1 MPYAETTKVPVSQSI
16 AEIQSLVK
24 KMGGS
29 KITTMDDEDEYAI
42 AFVMEDRQIRFM
54 VNFEPNTTDQRRRS
68 LFRALGLVIKAK
80 FESIESGV
88 ETFEQAFLANVVT
101 ANGSTVY
108 DRVKDDIA
116 LEYESHSVRPLMLEA
131 PRR

>member
-16 AEIQSLVK
+16 AEIQTLVK
-24 KMGGS
+24 KMGGT
-29 KITTMDDEDEYAI
+29 KITTMDDDDEYAI
-42 AFVMEDRQIRFM
+42 AFIMELRQIRFI
-54 VNFEPNTTDQRRRS
+54 VRFEPGTPDQRRRS

-101 ANGSTVY
+101 STGATVY
-108 DRVKDDIA
+108 ERIKDDIA
-116 LEYESHSVRPLMLEA
+116 LEYANNTVRPLMLEG
-131 PRR
+131 PR